1 VIIFNANYEII
12 EKIATSIRVEFS
24 KKSFKANDKVF
35 SKTLSIGIALY
46 PVDAQRV
53 WQAIKFADVA
63 LYQAKETGRN
73 KIVRFENKM
82 FTEEEF

>member
-1 VIIFNANYEII
+1 
-12 EKIATSIRVEFS
+12 
-24 KKSFKANDKVF
+24 
-35 SKTLSIGIALY
+35 
-46 PVDAQRV
+46 VDAQRV